1 MIKVFLYFNIFSV
14 ILFPCLVSSSYLINA
29 AIRKEGAL
37 IPLKMII
44 IINITII
51 YYLLSF
57 YRRGIFYCLSSSI
70 YLAPSFAFGIHSYP
84 QCRGGG
90 LEFLLLLM

>member
-44 IINITII
+44 IINITFIKKKI
-51 YYLLSF
+51 SL
-57 YRRGIFYCLSSSI
+57 
-70 YLAPSFAFGIHSYP
+70 
-84 QCRGGG
+84 
-90 LEFLLLLM
+90 